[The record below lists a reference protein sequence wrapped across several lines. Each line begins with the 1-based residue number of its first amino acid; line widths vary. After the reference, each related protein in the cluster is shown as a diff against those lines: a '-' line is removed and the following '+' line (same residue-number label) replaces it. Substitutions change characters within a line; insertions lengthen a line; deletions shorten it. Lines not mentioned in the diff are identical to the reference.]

1 MVSADRPVPV
11 FHFQFGDLTRM
22 AVRSPGTPS
31 IPWSKPLTEPK
42 IHETAS
48 IHSFSNLIGD
58 VRIGANVLIAP
69 GTSIRA
75 DEGNPF
81 HIGNRSKVQDGVV
94 IHGLEQGRIIG
105 DDGQAYSVWIGD
117 NTSITHMALIH
128 GPVYIGDDCF
138 IGFRSTVFNARVGH
152 NCIVMMHVLIQD
164 VEIPPGKFI
173 PSGSMITDQ
182 QQADRLPDVQE
193 SDIQFAAHIA
203 GIRDSVRS
211 GYHRPESRAYTTS
224 IPDALS
230 ESTATNLIGEDGSE
244 SRTKEGSMDTDVV
257 SQVRQLLAQGY
268 RIGTEHAD
276 DRRFQTSSWKSCA
289 PIQTM
294 READVLTEL
303 QACLKEHAGEYVRL
317 IGIDSKAKKRVL
329 ETIIQRP
336 GDQPG
341 QAIQSS
347 GYSAGS
353 SHKPARG
360 NSGFGGSNTSGYGAG
375 GLSPEVVAQIRQ
387 LIAQG
392 ARIGA
397 EHADVRRFQTSSWH
411 SCTPIQSTREGE
423 VLAAVEA
430 CLKEHPGEYVRL
442 IGIDPK
448 AKRRIAEVIVQRPN
462 GKTPQSSS
470 NGSTYAAA
478 SPASTGYKANAH
490 GGATSGGVGQDVMQ
504 QIGQLLA
511 QGCQISLEY
520 ADERRFKTTSWQ
532 SAAAIPGRRE
542 AEVMAAVQAFV
553 ADHNRDYVRLVG
565 VDPKAKRRVAEVIVH
580 RPNGKSG
587 GHAAPNTSQS
597 GSAHGT
603 PATSSYSASTPARQ
617 GNSNGAVGGAIAE
630 QVRQLLAQGYRIG
643 AEYADERRFKT
654 SSWQSGGSIPTGRD
668 TEVLSALNTFL
679 REHAGMYVRLIGIDP
694 KAKRR
699 VVETIIQQPKGR

>member
-1 MVSADRPVPV
+1 
-11 FHFQFGDLTRM
+11 
-22 AVRSPGTPS
+22 
-31 IPWSKPLTEPK
+31 
-42 IHETAS
+42 
-48 IHSFSNLIGD
+48 
-58 VRIGANVLIAP
+58 
-69 GTSIRA
+69 
-75 DEGNPF
+75 
-81 HIGNRSKVQDGVV
+81 
-94 IHGLEQGRIIG
+94 
-105 DDGQAYSVWIGD
+105 
-117 NTSITHMALIH
+117 MALIH
-128 GPVYIGDDCF
+128 GPVYIGDNCF

-182 QQADRLPDVQE
+182 QQADRLPDIQE
-193 SDIQFAAHIA
+193 SDIQIAAHIA
-203 GIRDSVRS
+203 GIQDSVRS
-211 GYHRPESRAYTTS
+211 GYHRPESQAYTS
-224 IPDALS
+224 SVPEVLS
-230 ESTATNLIGEDGSE
+230 ELTATNLTGESGSE

-289 PIQTM
+289 PIQAT
-294 READVLTEL
+294 RDSDVITQL

-317 IGIDSKAKKRVL
+317 IGIDPKAKKRVL

-341 QAIQSS
+341 QAVQTS
-347 GYSAGS
+347 GYSS
-353 SHKPARG
+353 SSYAPPR
-360 NSGFGGSNTSGYGAG
+360 STSGYGGSSASSYSSG
-375 GLSPEVVAQIRQ
+375 GLSAEVVAQVRQ

-392 ARIGA
+392 SRIGA

-411 SCTPIQSTREGE
+411 SCTPIQSTRESE

-462 GKTPQSSS
+462 GKGSPASS
-470 NGSTYAAA
+470 NGSAYVAAAPSSSAGYAA
-478 SPASTGYKANAH
+478 PAHS
-490 GGATSGGVGQDVMQ
+490 GAASGGVGQDVMQ
-504 QIGQLLA
+504 QVGQLLA

-520 ADERRFKTTSWQ
+520 ADERRFKTSSWQ
-532 SAAAIPGRRE
+532 SAMTVPGRRE

-553 ADHNRDYVRLVG
+553 AEHSRDYVRLVG

-587 GHAAPNTSQS
+587 GNAA
-597 GSAHGT
+597 
-603 PATSSYSASTPARQ
+603 SASNYSGTTYNAPSSPYTPPAAGQ
-617 GNSNGAVGGAIAE
+617 GSSNGSVGGAVAE

-654 SSWQSGGSIPTGRD
+654 SSWQSGGSIPGGRD
-668 TEVLSALNTFL
+668 SEVLSALNAFMHD
-679 REHAGMYVRLIGIDP
+679 HAGEYVRLIGIDP

-699 VVETIIQQPKGR
+699 VVETVIQQPNGR

>member
-1 MVSADRPVPV
+1 
-11 FHFQFGDLTRM
+11 M
-22 AVRSPGTPS
+22 AVRSSGTPP

-81 HIGNRSKVQDGVV
+81 HIGNQSKVQDGVV
-94 IHGLEQGRIIG
+94 IHGLEQGRVIG

-128 GPVYIGDDCF
+128 GPVYIGDNCF

-193 SDIQFAAHIA
+193 SDIQIAAHIA
-203 GIRDSVRS
+203 GIQDSVRS
-211 GYHRPESRAYTTS
+211 GYHRPEGRAYTPS
-224 IPDALS
+224 VPEALS
-230 ESTATNLIGEDGSE
+230 ELTVTNLTGESGSE

-289 PIQTM
+289 PIQAT
-294 READVLTEL
+294 RESDVLTQL
-303 QACLKEHAGEYVRL
+303 QACLKEHTGEYVRL
-317 IGIDSKAKKRVL
+317 IGIDPKAKRRVL

-341 QAIQSS
+341 QAIQTS
-347 GYSAGS
+347 GYSSSSYASPRATASYGGS
-353 SHKPARG
+353 SA
-360 NSGFGGSNTSGYGAG
+360 SSYGSG
-375 GLSPEVVAQIRQ
+375 GLSAEVVAQVRQ

-392 ARIGA
+392 ARIGT

-411 SCTPIQSTREGE
+411 SCAPIQATRESD

-462 GKTPQSSS
+462 GKGSPASS

-478 SPASTGYKANAH
+478 APGSAAGYAAPAQS
-490 GGATSGGVGQDVMQ
+490 GAAAGGVGQDVMQ
-504 QIGQLLA
+504 QVGQLLA

-520 ADERRFKTTSWQ
+520 ADERRFKTSSWQ
-532 SAAAIPGRRE
+532 SAMTVPGRRE

-553 ADHNRDYVRLVG
+553 AEHDRDYVRLVG
-565 VDPKAKRRVAEVIVH
+565 VDPRAKRRVAEVIVH
-580 RPNGKSG
+580 RPNGKSDG
-587 GHAAPNTSQS
+587 TAAP
-597 GSAHGT
+597 A
-603 PATSSYSASTPARQ
+603 SSYSGTTYNAPSSPYTPPAAGQ
-617 GNSNGAVGGAIAE
+617 GSSNGAVGGAVAE

-654 SSWQSGGSIPTGRD
+654 SSWQSGGSLPTGRD
-668 TEVLSALNTFL
+668 SEVLSALNAFMHD
-679 REHAGMYVRLIGIDP
+679 HAGEYVRLIGIDP

-699 VVETIIQQPKGR
+699 VVETIIQQPNGR

>member
-1 MVSADRPVPV
+1 
-11 FHFQFGDLTRM
+11 M
-22 AVRSPGTPS
+22 AVRSSGTPP

-117 NTSITHMALIH
+117 NTAITHMALIH
-128 GPVYIGDDCF
+128 GPVYIGDNCF
-138 IGFRSTVFNARVGH
+138 IGFRSTVFNARVGA

-173 PSGSMITDQ
+173 PSGSVITDQ

-203 GIRDSVRS
+203 GIQDSGRS
-211 GYHRPESRAYTTS
+211 AYHRPESRAYTAS
-224 IPDALS
+224 VPDALN
-230 ESTATNLIGEDGSE
+230 EFTAANLIGEDGSE

-289 PIQTM
+289 PIQTT
-294 READVLTEL
+294 RESDVLTEL
-303 QACLKEHAGEYVRL
+303 KACLKEHAGEYVRL
-317 IGIDSKAKKRVL
+317 IGIDPKAKKRVL

-341 QAIQSS
+341 QAISS
-347 GYSAGS
+347 AGYSS
-353 SHKPARG
+353 SRYTPSRTT
-360 NSGFGGSNTSGYGAG
+360 SSFGGASPSGYGST
-375 GLSPEVVAQIRQ
+375 GLSPEVVAQVRQ
-387 LIAQG
+387 LINQG

-411 SCTPIQSTREGE
+411 SCTPIQSTREAD

-430 CLKEHPGEYVRL
+430 CLQEHPGEYVRL

-462 GKTPQSSS
+462 GKAPQASS
-470 NGSTYAAA
+470 NGSTYVA
-478 SPASTGYKANAH
+478 SSGSSVTNAH
-490 GGATSGGVGQDVMQ
+490 AGAASGGVGQDVMQ

-511 QGCQISLEY
+511 QGCQIGLEY
-520 ADERRFKTTSWQ
+520 ADERRFKTSSWQ
-532 SAAAIPGRRE
+532 SASTLPGRRE
-542 AEVMAAVQAFV
+542 GEVMAAVQAFV
-553 ADHNRDYVRLVG
+553 AEHNRDYVRLVG
-565 VDPKAKRRVAEVIVH
+565 VDPRAKRRVAEVIVH

-587 GHAAPNTSQS
+587 RSAGPSRDSSPAYSAPTTSY
-597 GSAHGT
+597 A
-603 PATSSYSASTPARQ
+603 ASTPAKQ
-617 GNSNGAVGGAIAE
+617 GQSNGAVGGAIAE

-654 SSWQSGGSIPTGRD
+654 SSWQSGGAIPTGRD
-668 TEVLSALNTFL
+668 TEVLSALNAFMHD
-679 REHAGMYVRLIGIDP
+679 HAGEYVRLIGIDP

-699 VVETIIQQPKGR
+699 VVETIIQQPNGR